1 MADDFSERYG
11 DLLTGSYDCVDRIV
25 LNACFSLG
33 HNPGG
38 FRCWWRRLH
47 DDCDEQLGNTRLMRF
62 AGRFARRLKAWG
74 NANGVPVIYCKAGE
88 RKHLIAEE
96 YLAAH
101 EVGTGVFLVLAAK
114 APASVWQVSRS
125 ESSGLISNIAKKPAY
140 VNHYSFHIMDP
151 QWGHVTIKMSGH
163 PPFPAQVILNGPR
176 VRRGR
181 GPGGGD
187 RVRQGGQLFYWH
199 RGSAGPGPGRRYLVA
214 GCGYRAPGPGLRPVD
229 LPGVP
234 VLRPG
239 PRRPGPQRVP
249 LQLLHLPG

>member
-1 MADDFSERYG
+1 
-11 DLLTGSYDCVDRIV
+11 
-25 LNACFSLG
+25 
-33 HNPGG
+33 
-38 FRCWWRRLH
+38 
-47 DDCDEQLGNTRLMRF
+47 MRF

-151 QWGHVTIKMSGH
+151 QWGHVTIKMSRH